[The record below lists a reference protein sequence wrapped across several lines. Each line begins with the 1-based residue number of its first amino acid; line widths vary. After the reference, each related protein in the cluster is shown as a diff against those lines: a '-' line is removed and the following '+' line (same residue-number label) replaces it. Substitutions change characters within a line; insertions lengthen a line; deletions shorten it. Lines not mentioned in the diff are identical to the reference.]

1 MENTPRTT
9 SIGKILKEYLV
20 SKDFVKQLI
29 IAFGAAIFLALTG
42 ITALRIVT
50 HHGEAISVPNFVG
63 LSLSDAQE
71 AAKERGM
78 TLIVIDSV
86 YLAPGNKGSI
96 VEQNPVVNFKVKE
109 SRKIFITIKAFS
121 PEKTEMPDFHEISLQ
136 QAKAELENYGLKIGK
151 LSYSAGYE
159 NVVIQQ
165 TFKGKIISPGT
176 KLNKRERIDLL
187 LGRGPSPYTLVA
199 NLNGLNIDE
208 VYNKLSSVALNV
220 GNVVF
225 DNTVK
230 TPADSAEAM
239 VWKQEPDVRYSGK
252 LEFGARINVFLT
264 KDRIKVLTNKISEI
278 EPLVPVEVVEEE
290 FEENI

>member
-1 MENTPRTT
+1 MENKPIT
-9 SIGKILKEYLV
+9 SSFGKKLKEYFV

-29 IAFGAAIFLALTG
+29 IAFSGAILLAIAG

-71 AAKERGM
+71 AAEERGM
-78 TLIVIDSV
+78 TLIIIDSV

-121 PEKTEMPDFHEISLQ
+121 PEKTEMPDLQEISLQ

-151 LSYSAGYE
+151 LTYTAGYE

-165 TFKGKIISPGT
+165 TYKGKIISPGT

-187 LGRGPSPYTLVA
+187 LGRGPSPFTLVV

-230 TPADSAEAM
+230 TPADSAEAV
-239 VWKQEPDVRYSGK
+239 VWKQDPDIRYSGQ
-252 LEFGARINVFLT
+252 LDFGTRINVYLT
-264 KDRIKVLTNKISEI
+264 KDKIKVLTNKISI
-278 EPLVPVEVVEEE
+278 VEPETPVEVVVEE